1 MTIIEP
7 SVELI
12 QESNPFKK
20 IEMAGRTCYEKGTE
34 ILTNNGFKA
43 VENITSAD
51 LVLTY
56 NSSQN
61 TLEYQDSNMV
71 VQEFVGKLI
80 CSNHPNIRFAVTP
93 THRMFVSK
101 PYRRLYKFVEAH
113 RLFESYKNNNTSWR
127 IPKYFDNVTRNIEDL
142 KVNINTS
149 KEINRGFLT
158 PMVKTIDFI
167 LNDDFLILLA
177 AYIAEGHTRHGEG
190 KGYSS
195 HVAITQTENTEL
207 YNMVENALKNLNIT
221 YHIDCDPR
229 KPYIAHFIFG
239 DQVYVQLFEE
249 LCGRYS
255 ANKHLPKWFRQLSNR
270 QLNILIKTLYLG
282 DGSHNVTRHDKYL
295 SVSKQLLEE
304 VQECF
309 ILMGTNATVSYNS
322 EKSQY
327 CYTEE
332 NLRDSWIVSQK
343 HLSYKEYNG
352 LVYCPSTINGVVCIR
367 YQNKTMWCGNC
378 YKSEANITDES
389 ALKFY
394 QRLADNKHTAM
405 LEHATFIFDVSG
417 CDYCYE
423 LGCRDEIT
431 AHKFLNITSAVING
445 ETRTLLSGNLR
456 AINESNIGDLLYS
469 LYRYDP
475 KLVYNYNK
483 YSESQFKRNMGLHN
497 GDEVKDFWQFPIVKL
512 SDYDNLTE
520 EEIAVHTYTTMKFI
534 CDRGVSHELVR
545 HRPFSFAQES
555 TRYVN
560 YSKEQNGDGNIKFI
574 RPADYNSWDLES
586 QAKFL
591 LALNG
596 AEQYYNDMIS
606 KGRTPQEARAVLPN
620 AVKTEIIV
628 TGNGVEWNHFF
639 NLRHFGTTGKPHP
652 DMQVVADMAYEIYK
666 NI

>member
-20 IEMAGRTCYEKGTE
+20 IEMAGRT
-34 ILTNNGFKA
+34 
-43 VENITSAD
+43 
-51 LVLTY
+51 
-56 NSSQN
+56 
-61 TLEYQDSNMV
+61 
-71 VQEFVGKLI
+71 
-80 CSNHPNIRFAVTP
+80 
-93 THRMFVSK
+93 
-101 PYRRLYKFVEAH
+101 
-113 RLFESYKNNNTSWR
+113 
-127 IPKYFDNVTRNIEDL
+127 
-142 KVNINTS
+142 
-149 KEINRGFLT
+149 
-158 PMVKTIDFI
+158 
-167 LNDDFLILLA
+167 
-177 AYIAEGHTRHGEG
+177 
-190 KGYSS
+190 
-195 HVAITQTENTEL
+195 
-207 YNMVENALKNLNIT
+207 
-221 YHIDCDPR
+221 
-229 KPYIAHFIFG
+229 
-239 DQVYVQLFEE
+239 
-249 LCGRYS
+249 
-255 ANKHLPKWFRQLSNR
+255 
-270 QLNILIKTLYLG
+270 
-282 DGSHNVTRHDKYL
+282 
-295 SVSKQLLEE
+295 
-304 VQECF
+304 
-309 ILMGTNATVSYNS
+309 
-322 EKSQY
+322 
-327 CYTEE
+327 
-332 NLRDSWIVSQK
+332 
-343 HLSYKEYNG
+343 
-352 LVYCPSTINGVVCIR
+352 
-367 YQNKTMWCGNC
+367 C

-475 KLVYNYNK
+475 KLVYNYSK
-483 YSESQFKRNMGLHN
+483 YSESQFKRNMDLHN
-497 GDEVKDFWQFPIVKL
+497 GDDRTDLWQFPVVKL

-555 TRYVN
+555 TRYVRYTTKKSLHEYNCNNNHDIINAYNDGYSMKAIAEQSCYTEWEIRKLLIENQVEIRGLNNKGLRQEN
-560 YSKEQNGDGNIKFI
+560 YFDQIDTAEKAYLLGLIQTDGNVRTNKNSFGLTIAQHKDYSWYILNMLHNFSEYVCISDDKNCHQLLIGSKKIVNKIIEYGIVPNKTKIQTAEHIITLWNTIPLEFKGDFIRGLIDGDGCVRYFTQKNAINESVNISLCSVSETLIDIVKQYIEQNFNYTCGKYKQNNVYRLVITDWKKSIEIGKALYKNFKYPYGHPKKASEWIMRLQQDYPIVSQDNQKFQIIKPQWMFEN
-574 RPADYNSWDLES
+574 YYSNSHSVFTFYHSMLNAEES
-586 QAKFL
+586 YI
-591 LALNG
+591 N
-596 AEQYYNDMIS
+596 MINN
-606 KGRTPQEARAVLPN
+606 GRTPQEARAVLPN